1 MTCKTWKFVKKYK
14 SKKEQCREILALK
27 RTATVERKCH
37 GDYGDNNQ
45 QLGFLKWKFRQAMSI
60 YLNKGYMLIRRER

>member
-1 MTCKTWKFVKKYK
+1 MTFSTWKHVKKYN
-14 SKKEQCREILALK
+14 SKIEQCREILALK

-45 QLGFLKWKFRQAMSI
+45 QLEFSKWKLRQALST
-60 YLNKGYMLIRRER
+60 YLYKGYMLIRRER